1 MNYNNN
7 KCLMNLILISVIVL
21 LSVQMIKSL
30 NKFSLV
36 ENFLNEI
43 NDNSIPTTGQKVG
56 KDVLGSKDPIV
67 MFGTPTGLDNN
78 RVLSNSNSDEN
89 APNDGKGNKTKVL
102 FKHSECKPECCA
114 SSSGLDTGYS
124 CDRGCICMDKKQNH
138 LVASRGDGVF
148 PNKPETELTYRNK
161 CIVQDEWCKND
172 N

>member
-102 FKHSECKPECCA
+102 FKHSECKPECCSNGRGTFSCSTGCVCVTDA
-114 SSSGLDTGYS
+114 HLDIISRRGGNHSS
-124 CDRGCICMDKKQNH
+124 C
-138 LVASRGDGVF
+138 V
-148 PNKPETELTYRNK
+148 
-161 CIVQDEWCKND
+161 
-172 N
+172 